1 MHGGMR
7 SLEGQPRGLSAGSE
21 MPAVERP
28 ALVVLDASVAVRWV
42 VPERGSDEAAALL
55 GQSFAWLAPRLL
67 VTEVASALRRKVSGG
82 EISGHVASHALGT
95 IVDAIDDGVIQL
107 AEDEHIVAAALTLAI
122 TLDRKLPDCL
132 YLALAEREGAA
143 LATADR
149 GLSLMARN
157 RGVRVLAI
165 PSA

>member
-1 MHGGMR
+1 
-7 SLEGQPRGLSAGSE
+7 
-21 MPAVERP
+21 MPTAERP

-42 VPERGSDEAAALL
+42 VPE
-55 GQSFAWLAPRLL
+55 
-67 VTEVASALRRKVSGG
+67 VASALRRKVSGG
-82 EISGHVASHALGT
+82 EISGPAASHALGT

-107 AEDEHIVAAALTLAI
+107 ADDEHIVGSALTLAI

-149 GLSLMARN
+149 G
-157 RGVRVLAI
+157 
-165 PSA
+165 

>member
-1 MHGGMR
+1 
-7 SLEGQPRGLSAGSE
+7 
-21 MPAVERP
+21 MPAAERP
-28 ALVVLDASVAVRWV
+28 ALVVLDASVAVRWI
-42 VPERGSDEAAALL
+42 VPERGSEEAAALL
-55 GQSFAWLAPRLL
+55 GESLAWLAPRLL
-67 VTEVASALRRKVSGG
+67 VTEAASALRRKVSGG
-82 EISGHVASHALGT
+82 ELSGDVASHALGT

-107 AEDEHIVAAALTLAI
+107 AEDEHLVAAALALAI

-149 GLSLMARN
+149 VLIRTARA
-157 RGVRVLAI
+157 RGVRVFAI

>member
-1 MHGGMR
+1 
-7 SLEGQPRGLSAGSE
+7 
-21 MPAVERP
+21 MPAGERP
-28 ALVVLDASVAVRWV
+28 ALAVLDASVAVRWV

-55 GQSFAWLAPRLL
+55 GQSLAWLAPRLF

-82 EISGHVASHALGT
+82 EISGHVASHALGA

-107 AEDEHIVAAALTLAI
+107 AEDEHIAASALTLAI
-122 TLDRKLPDCL
+122 TLDRKVPDCL

-149 GLSLMARN
+149 RLILMARS

>member
-1 MHGGMR
+1 
-7 SLEGQPRGLSAGSE
+7 
-21 MPAVERP
+21 MPSVDPQALAV
-28 ALVVLDASVAVRWV
+28 VDSSVAVRWV
-42 VPERGSDEAAALL
+42 IPERGSDEAAALL
-55 GQSFAWLAPRLL
+55 EQPIAWVAPRVL

-82 EISGHVASHALGT
+82 EIAGHVASHALGA
-95 IVDAIDDGVIQL
+95 IIDAIDDGVIRL
-107 AEDEHIVAAALTLAI
+107 ADDECVVASALTLAI

-143 LATADR
+143 VATADR
-149 GLSLMARN
+149 GLALMARA